1 MAHSIVFSLPAAL
14 RTLLE
19 ARLVT
24 DALDGTVLTG
34 PRLLAAGTDGVAI
47 QDVRASTGRPITGG
61 YRREEGTVVC
71 RVYCEVT
78 GAGEDAIDD
87 ARERADLYVDAIST
101 AIDPTAGD
109 NTIGGTVR
117 FCDITEIAEDD
128 QTVTDQPPGHSFA
141 CRVTIS
147 FTADVQPGA

>member
-1 MAHSIVFSLPAAL
+1 MAHSVVFTLPQEL
-14 RTLLE
+14 RDLLVS
-19 ARLVT
+19 RLSV
-24 DALDGTVLTG
+24 DHLSGEVLTG
-34 PRLLAAGTDGVAI
+34 PRRLAAGTDGIAI
-47 QDVRASTGRPITGG
+47 QEPRVTTGRPITGG

-71 RVYCEVT
+71 RVLVEVP

-87 ARERADLYVDAIST
+87 AREQADRYVDAIST

-128 QTVTDQPPGHSFA
+128 QSLSENPPGHVFA

-147 FTADVQPGA
+147 FTADVLPGE